1 MKPKPYSN
9 TDTAEIDSINILR
22 GKVDSHYIKLDLKER
37 DKFPNIDGYLE
48 IVSIE
53 QIPIGKLELQIKT
66 IRNSDQ
72 NYYID
77 GSLFS
82 YAETTTL
89 PVILI
94 LVNRTNQCV
103 YWIRISSKIG
113 ISTKGNNVKIKIED
127 LDTIDEKSSYIQKW
141 ISIVEDYKKRIKEHP
156 ILQELLEANRFTKPL
171 IELSKDKLKYLQ
183 NYVDYLNAMLDK
195 EYKIVKDVIFPGI
208 WKVGIAVSKFDS
220 SLAYGLFGIKY
231 GESDLLIKSLD
242 NTKFNFR
249 QSGNIRTLNFTSN
262 VPDDPS
268 ELAKS
273 RIHSFVKDFIEAKAF
288 PVVLKEFANEY
299 LFAIVNKYY
308 FAFGFKE
315 EQDVYKLSEVK
326 IGLEN
331 YFFQWI
337 YFASKKIS
345 YPNHL
350 NHLDINFISHFLDK
364 TIKNEII
371 EDIKK
376 SKDHIPPY
384 IFKTEDFT
392 IPQLLESIQIL
403 QRDSIDYIK
412 RITAKPNFSLSEDK
426 NSYWVWDAYTE
437 DEIKTK
443 IKELYVQ
450 AYFLFEEYLSKTGLP
465 IKYANLPEANNSLL
479 IAPLINTDNLNPYVG
494 VTYIWLEPE
503 KEKIFSKYQYIEL
516 DDATLQKALEPKSKL
531 VINGCQYLVKASGWS
546 INIPIFEMMPFRE
559 FVFEKLKELVNN
571 HLR

>member
-22 GKVDSHYIKLDLKER
+22 GKVDSHYIKFDLKER
-37 DKFPNIDGYLE
+37 DKFPNIDGYAE

-53 QIPIGKLELQIKT
+53 QTPIGKLELQIKT
-66 IRNSDQ
+66 IRNEDQ

-77 GSLFS
+77 GSLFAYS
-82 YAETTTL
+82 ETTTL

-94 LVNRTNQCV
+94 LVNRTTHSV
-103 YWIRISSKIG
+103 YWIRISGNIG
-113 ISTKGNNVKIKIED
+113 SSTRRNNVKIKIED

-156 ILQELLEANRFTKPL
+156 ILQELLEANQFTKPL
-171 IELSKDKLKYLQ
+171 MELSKDKLKYLQ
-183 NYVDYLNAMLDK
+183 NYVDYLNSMLDK

-242 NTKFNFR
+242 NTKFNFH

-262 VPDDPS
+262 IPEDPS

-299 LFAIVNKYY
+299 VFAVVNKYY

-315 EQDVYKLSEVK
+315 EQDFYKLSEIK
-326 IGLEN
+326 IGFEN

-337 YFASKKIS
+337 YFASKKIN

-350 NHLDINFISHFLDK
+350 NYLDINLIYHFIDK
-364 TIKNEII
+364 KNKNVINEY
-371 EDIKK
+371 IKK
-376 SKDHIPPY
+376 SKAHIPPY

-392 IPQLLESIQIL
+392 IPQLLESIEIL
-403 QRDSIDYIK
+403 QRESIDCVK
-412 RITAKPNFSLSEDK
+412 RITAKPNFSLSKDK
-426 NSYWVWDAYTE
+426 QPYWAWDAYTE
-437 DEIKTK
+437 DEIRIK
-443 IKELYVQ
+443 IKDEYVQ
-450 AYFLFEEYLSKTGLP
+450 AYNLFEEYLTRTGLP
-465 IKYANLPEANNSLL
+465 INYANLPETNTSLL
-479 IAPLINTDNLNPYVG
+479 IVPLINIDNSNPYVG
-494 VTYIWLEPE
+494 VNYLWLETE
-503 KEKIFSKYQYIEL
+503 NDNIFSKYQYIEL
-516 DDATLQKALEPKSKL
+516 DEATLQKSLEPKSKL
-531 VINGCQYLVKASGWS
+531 EINGSQYPVKASGWS

-559 FVFEKLKELVNN
+559 FIFEKLKELVNN